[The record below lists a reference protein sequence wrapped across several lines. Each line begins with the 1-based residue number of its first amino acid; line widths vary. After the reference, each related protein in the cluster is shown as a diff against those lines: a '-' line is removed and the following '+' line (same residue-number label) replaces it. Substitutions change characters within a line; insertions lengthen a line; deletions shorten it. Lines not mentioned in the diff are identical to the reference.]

1 MKDDKYSQFITAN
14 TVPTTKVEMAFEHLI
29 PCHVKDN
36 EPFISHHEFINAVT
50 DAAQDSFGE
59 VVQEPLIR
67 VSHPIKGRIAAAKH
81 KPAKELLSEECT
93 LYYERMAWTLSFPE
107 ITSKV
112 GGNDLALTIGG
123 VKSYSLDNL
132 YSTKDTLE
140 QFKVFIGF
148 SNNVCCN
155 LCISTD
161 GLVSSMKANELPML
175 YQQAKSLFGKF
186 DVEREISS
194 YTNMNEQLISEDQ
207 FAHILGRSKLYN
219 AMPKAQRDGIPDLGL
234 SDSQL
239 STVAEDFYKDKNH
252 SRNADGSID
261 LWKMYNL
268 FTGANKSSYVDTILD
283 RNVAIYS
290 GVKQLSSCLAHNESS
305 WYLN

>member
-1 MKDDKYSQFITAN
+1 MIDDKYSQFITAN
-14 TVPTTKVEMAFEHLI
+14 TVVTTQEEIAFEHLI

-36 EPFISHHEFINAVT
+36 ERFISHHEFINAVKE
-50 DAAQDSFGE
+50 AGRDSFGE
-59 VVQEPLIR
+59 DIDDPLIR
-67 VSHPIKGRIAAAKH
+67 VSHPIKGRIASAKH
-81 KPAKELLSEECT
+81 KSAKELLPEECT
-93 LYYERMAWTLSFPE
+93 LYYERMAWTVSFPQ
-107 ITSKV
+107 ITSRV
-112 GGNDLALTIGG
+112 GDDDLALTIGG
-123 VKSYSLDNL
+123 VKSYSMDNL

-140 QFKVFIGF
+140 QFKVFVGF

-161 GLVSSMKANELPML
+161 GLASSLKANELPML
-175 YQQAKSLFGKF
+175 YQQAKALFGRF
-186 DVEREISS
+186 NVESELSA
-194 YTNMNEQLISEDQ
+194 YNTMNEMLLTEEQ

-219 AMPKAQRDGIPDLGL
+219 AMPKANREGITGLGL

-268 FTGANKSSYVDTILD
+268 FTGANKSSYADTILD
-283 RNVAIYS
+283 RNVAIYE
-290 GVKQLSSCLAHNESS
+290 GVQQLSRSLAHKETS